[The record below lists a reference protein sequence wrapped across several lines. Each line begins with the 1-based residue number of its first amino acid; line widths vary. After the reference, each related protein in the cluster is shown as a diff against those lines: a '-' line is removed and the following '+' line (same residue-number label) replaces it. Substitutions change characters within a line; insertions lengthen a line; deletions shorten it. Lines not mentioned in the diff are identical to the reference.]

1 MHVKQR
7 RGEGWHKVNNP
18 PEYLGQVGQTRL
30 SKHNKNHN
38 HSHFSRNNIEF
49 RKKTH
54 LGNKA
59 SGFNLVMFKASWLPC
74 WTVRPVVGTCL
85 VFRKCTNNIWA
96 DWRKVQNLK
105 DGYCPESE
113 PTVLSVPYGHTKD
126 HQFCIFSARL
136 AHSCGPQTDRTWASK
151 ATVPLDS
158 VKYTQNMA
166 TKA

>member
-7 RGEGWHKVNNP
+7 REEGWHKANNP

-49 RKKTH
+49 RKKKKPH

-59 SGFNLVMFKASWLPC
+59 SGFNLAVFKASWLPC
-74 WTVRPVVGTCL
+74 WTVWPVVGTCL

-96 DWRKVQNLK
+96 DWRKVHNLK

-113 PTVLSVPYGHTKD
+113 PTVFPMVTPKITSFASFQPDWHVHMDHRQTGHGLPKSRC
-126 HQFCIFSARL
+126 H
-136 AHSCGPQTDRTWASK
+136 
-151 ATVPLDS
+151 
-158 VKYTQNMA
+158 
-166 TKA
+166 